1 MRLLDNWLNLSEIYF
16 KLFFGYD
23 MGYLRPAANCQVGI
37 VSTEY
42 IKATTMWKGAVG
54 AKLVPESFKNPR
66 KDILLGL
73 NYIFLGIIDKARKAI
88 GDKKV
93 SKQE

>member
-1 MRLLDNWLNLSEIYF
+1 
-16 KLFFGYD
+16 
-23 MGYLRPAANCQVGI
+23 
-37 VSTEY
+37 
-42 IKATTMWKGAVG
+42 MWKGAVG

-93 SKQE
+93 SKKE

>member
-1 MRLLDNWLNLSEIYF
+1 
-16 KLFFGYD
+16 
-23 MGYLRPAANCQVGI
+23 

-42 IKATTMWKGAVG
+42 LRAMAMWKRAVG

-88 GDKKV
+88 D
-93 SKQE
+93 